1 MDWFMCLSMDHPF
14 WTRVVDS
21 VGDKGVIQLL
31 TLMGRIRKD
40 LPDQISARYISNI
53 CGIRLDRA
61 NKLLPWLKELID
73 ISPRSGKDRMNK
85 YPTSGQQVSDKG
97 VDNDAV
103 NQSYLESS
111 ENHRKKERID
121 KNITPQ
127 TPQGAGTVREKFE
140 AFWSIYP
147 KKVSKGHAEKSWNT
161 HQLHRHFDEIIAALE
176 RHKRSAEWAKDNGA
190 FIPNPGTWL
199 NGKRWL
205 DVMPSE
211 APEFKPRSKIDEALS
226 RQTMTNRYTQ
236 EVYEMSRF
244 TRHPTQPT
252 ALLDDTGQTVQLSD
266 LDWG

>member
-1 MDWFMCLSMDHPF
+1 MDWFMCPSMSHPY
-14 WTRVVDS
+14 WTKLITAIDKQAVFDVLRVCENPHEDI
-21 VGDKGVIQLL
+21 DEYY
-31 TLMGRIRKD
+31 IR
-40 LPDQISARYISNI
+40 NI
-53 CGIRLDRA
+53 CGIKIDRA
-61 NKLLPWLKELID
+61 RRLVPWVKNLIE
-73 ISPRSGKDRMNK
+73 IAPKSIRNRSKI
-85 YPTSGQQVSDKG
+85 
-97 VDNDAV
+97 
-103 NQSYLESS
+103 S
-111 ENHRKKERID
+111 ENRSEIVENRNDFEAETRAPVISNNKEKEIKKEIPPLPP
-121 KNITPQ
+121 T
-127 TPQGAGTVREKFE
+127 GGGTVREKFE

-176 RHKRSAEWAKDNGA
+176 KHKRSAEWAKDNGA

-226 RQTMTNRYTQ
+226 RQTMRNRWTQ

-244 TRHPTQPT
+244 TRHPTIAT